1 MLTSLNATTFKGLVD
16 QAGLASVLQGPG
28 PFTLLV
34 PTNAAIAK
42 IPNADLASVTAN
54 AHYLN
59 EIIRYHVISDVH
71 ESHSFPFGRHLF
83 LNSTNGHVIRVYRSA
98 VALNVPEGT
107 VIDILGNPD
116 YQTSKF
122 LELVR
127 QAKLDTNYAN
137 PKYHVHSGTLHSASI
152 VKRHSITT
160 TLPAHSIAVTTND
173 AGDIILDNTAQITD
187 DDIEAEN
194 GVVHNGKV
202 GRVVSGRPGRVGRV
216 VSGRPGRVG
225 RVVSGRPGRA
235 WRVVSVRTGRVRRVV
250 SGRPRRVGR
259 AVSERPGRVARV
271 VSGRPRRVGR
281 VVSERPGR
289 VGRVVSGRPGR
300 VGCGVSVRT
309 GRVGRVVSGR
319 PRRVGRAVSG
329 RPGRV
334 GRVVSGRP
342 RRVGRVVS
350 ERPGRVGRV
359 VSGRPG
365 RVGVGMSASSS
376 STVVDGCRHGR
387 HTNVNPASFF
397 IASRYVARE
406 IPE

>member
-1 MLTSLNATTFKGLVD
+1 MKTFFLTFTTLLFVTVCYGADDLYSMLTSLNATTFKGLVD

-98 VALNVPEGT
+98 TGTHFNQATAVKTDINATNGIIYLLNSALNVPEGT

-137 PKYHVHSGTLHSASI
+137 PTGLNRYTVFAPSNAAIDALPAGTLDALSNDTTNLRMLIEYHVHSGTLHSASI

-194 GVVHNGKV
+194 GVVHVITKV
-202 GRVVSGRPGRVGRV
+202 LMPHILSPIIG
-216 VSGRPGRVG
+216 
-225 RVVSGRPGRA
+225 
-235 WRVVSVRTGRVRRVV
+235 
-250 SGRPRRVGR
+250 
-259 AVSERPGRVARV
+259 
-271 VSGRPRRVGR
+271 
-281 VVSERPGR
+281 
-289 VGRVVSGRPGR
+289 
-300 VGCGVSVRT
+300 
-309 GRVGRVVSGR
+309 
-319 PRRVGRAVSG
+319 
-329 RPGRV
+329 
-334 GRVVSGRP
+334 
-342 RRVGRVVS
+342 
-350 ERPGRVGRV
+350 
-359 VSGRPG
+359 
-365 RVGVGMSASSS
+365 
-376 STVVDGCRHGR
+376 
-387 HTNVNPASFF
+387 
-397 IASRYVARE
+397 
-406 IPE
+406 